1 LPAYADAPRHQ
12 SPLRQAFVTGKPVF
26 VAKPGNGASDAAI
39 VPRMSDPSTYPLDRS
54 LPPEMM
60 AHSGGSPAGYRS
72 FPVFSRTWFLRRLRI
87 FGPLA
92 VVIGIVQG
100 VGTGLLL
107 HDAGLGIFAFGCS
120 VVIWF
125 AIMTAGPALATLVRH
140 RGLSR
145 RAERAGIVLAI
156 LAGLAVSFAGQATAD
171 HLSRRYVMLP
181 LMEAKVIPERPALFS
196 QNPVSRVFQIFVQG
210 MIFLG
215 LGGGPA
221 LRAYFAEQ
229 NRWRAGLQQRE
240 MDSLRR
246 QKSEADLRLT
256 VLQAQVE
263 PHFLF
268 NTLASVRSL
277 VRQDPAR
284 AEATVDALVDHLRA
298 TLPKF
303 RAGSGEV
310 SPTLADQVEICASYL
325 AVMKV
330 RMDERLEYDIDVPA
344 ELRALAFPPLI
355 LISLVENAIKHGL
368 EPKTGGGHVWISA
381 QLVQRG
387 VGPAIAVSIE
397 DDGLGLRPGLSDGVG
412 LSNVRAQLATRYGE
426 RARLTL
432 ISREGGGVTATVSV
446 PTESLS

>member
-1 LPAYADAPRHQ
+1 
-12 SPLRQAFVTGKPVF
+12 
-26 VAKPGNGASDAAI
+26 
-39 VPRMSDPSTYPLDRS
+39 MSDPLIYPLDRV
-54 LPPEMM
+54 LPPEMVT
-60 AHSGGSPAGYRS
+60 HSRGGIAGYRS
-72 FPVFSRTWFLRRLRI
+72 FPVFSRPWFLRRLRV

-92 VVIGIVQG
+92 VLIAIVQG
-100 VGTGLLL
+100 VGTALLIHDARIGLL
-107 HDAGLGIFAFGCS
+107 AGVCS

-125 AIMTAGPALATLVRH
+125 AIMTAGPAFATLVRH

-145 RAERAGIVLAI
+145 RAERAGVVIAI
-156 LAGLAVSFAGQATAD
+156 LAGLAVSFAGQLAAERLTA
-171 HLSRRYVMLP
+171 HYVTRPMI
-181 LMEAKVIPERPALFS
+181 EAKVLSERAALFS
-196 QNPVSRVFQIFVQG
+196 QNPVARTFQIIVQSL
-210 MIFLG
+210 IFLG

-221 LRAYFAEQ
+221 LRAYFIEQ
-229 NRWRAGLQQRE
+229 SRWRAGLQQRE

-277 VRQDPAR
+277 VRQDPTR

-310 SPTLADQVEICASYL
+310 SPTLADQIEICASYL

-330 RMDERLEYDIDVPA
+330 RMGERLEYDIDVPA
-344 ELRALAFPPLI
+344 ELRRLAFPPLI
-355 LISLVENAIKHGL
+355 LISLVENAIKHGV

-381 QLVQRG
+381 EIVQRG
-387 VGPAIAVSIE
+387 AGPAVAVNVE
-397 DDGLGLRPGLSDGVG
+397 DDGLGLRPGLSEGVG
-412 LSNVRAQLATRYGE
+412 LSNVRAQLETRYGE

-432 ISREGGGVTATVSV
+432 TSREGGGVTATVCV
-446 PTESLS
+446 PCAESHS

>member
-1 LPAYADAPRHQ
+1 
-12 SPLRQAFVTGKPVF
+12 
-26 VAKPGNGASDAAI
+26 
-39 VPRMSDPSTYPLDRS
+39 MSDPSTYPLDRV
-54 LPPEMM
+54 LPPEMVT
-60 AHSGGSPAGYRS
+60 HSRGGLAGYRS
-72 FPVFSRTWFLRRLRI
+72 FPVFSRPWFMRRLRI
-87 FGPLA
+87 FAPLA
-92 VVIGIVQG
+92 LLIAAVQG
-100 VGTGLLL
+100 MGTALLI
-107 HDAGLGIFAFGCS
+107 HDVGLGILAFLCS

-125 AIMTAGPALATLVRH
+125 TIMTAGPALATLVRY
-140 RGLSR
+140 RGLPR
-145 RAERAGIVLAI
+145 RAERAGIVIAI
-156 LAGLAVSFAGQATAD
+156 LAGLAISFAGQAVAERLTA
-171 HLSRRYVMLP
+171 HYLTKPMI
-181 LMEAKVIPERPALFS
+181 EAKVLTERAALYS
-196 QNPVSRVFQIFVQG
+196 QNPLSRAFQIIVQSV
-210 MIFLG
+210 IFLG

-277 VRQDPAR
+277 VRQDPTR

-310 SPTLADQVEICASYL
+310 SPTLADQIEICASYL

-330 RMDERLEYDIDVPA
+330 RMEERLEYDIDVPA

-355 LISLVENAIKHGL
+355 LISLVENAIKHGI

-381 QLVQRG
+381 ELVQRG
-387 VGPAIAVSIE
+387 AGPAIAVSVE

-412 LSNVRAQLATRYGE
+412 LSNIRAQLATQFGE

-432 ISREGGGVTATVSV
+432 SSREGGGMTATVCV
-446 PTESLS
+446 PCTESPS

>member
-1 LPAYADAPRHQ
+1 MLEP
-12 SPLRQAFVTGKPVF
+12 T
-26 VAKPGNGASDAAI
+26 
-39 VPRMSDPSTYPLDRS
+39 TYPLDRA
-54 LPPEMM
+54 LPPEMVT
-60 AHSGGSPAGYRS
+60 HSSGGLAGYRS
-72 FPVFSRTWFLRRLRI
+72 FPVFSRPWFLRRMRV

-92 VVIGIVQG
+92 LLIAIVQG
-100 VGTGLLL
+100 VGTALLLRDPRTGLL
-107 HDAGLGIFAFGCS
+107 AGVCS

-125 AIMTAGPALATLVRH
+125 AIMIAGPGFATLVRH
-140 RGLSR
+140 RRLPR
-145 RAERAGIVLAI
+145 RAERAAVVLAI
-156 LAGLAVSFAGQATAD
+156 LAGLGVSFAGQAAAD
-171 HLSRRYVMLP
+171 YLSHRFVTRP
-181 LMEAKVIPERPALFS
+181 LIEAKRLPENVPAMLYRDS
-196 QNPVSRVFQIFVQG
+196 GVSRAFQILVQG
-210 MIFLG
+210 IIFLG

-240 MDSLRR
+240 MASLRR

-277 VRQDPAR
+277 VRQDPGR

-310 SPTLADQVEICASYL
+310 RPTLADQIEICASYL

-330 RMDERLEYDIDVPA
+330 RMGERLQYDIDVPA

-355 LISLVENAIKHGL
+355 LISLVENAIKHGI
-368 EPKTGGGHVWISA
+368 EPKTGGGHIWISA
-381 QLVQRG
+381 EIVQRG
-387 VGPAIAVSIE
+387 AGPAIAVSVE
-397 DDGLGLRPGLSDGVG
+397 DDGLGLRPGLSEGVG
-412 LSNVRAQLATRYGE
+412 LSNVRAQLATRFGE
-426 RARLTL
+426 RAKLTL
-432 ISREGGGVTATVSV
+432 TSRDGGGVIATVSV
-446 PTESLS
+446 PSMESLS

>member
-1 LPAYADAPRHQ
+1 
-12 SPLRQAFVTGKPVF
+12 
-26 VAKPGNGASDAAI
+26 
-39 VPRMSDPSTYPLDRS
+39 MSDPSTYPLDRV
-54 LPPEMM
+54 LPPEMVT
-60 AHSGGSPAGYRS
+60 HSRGGLAGYRS
-72 FPVFSRTWFLRRLRI
+72 FPVFSRPWFMRRLRI
-87 FGPLA
+87 FAPLA
-92 VVIGIVQG
+92 LLIAAVQG
-100 VGTGLLL
+100 MGTALLI
-107 HDAGLGIFAFGCS
+107 HNVGLGILAFLCS

-125 AIMTAGPALATLVRH
+125 TIMTAGPALATLVRY
-140 RGLSR
+140 RGLPR
-145 RAERAGIVLAI
+145 RAERAGIVIAI
-156 LAGLAVSFAGQATAD
+156 LAGLAISFAGQAVAERLTA
-171 HLSRRYVMLP
+171 HYLTKPMI
-181 LMEAKVIPERPALFS
+181 EAKVLTERAALYS
-196 QNPVSRVFQIFVQG
+196 QNPLSRAFQIIVQSV
-210 MIFLG
+210 IFLG

-277 VRQDPAR
+277 VRQDPTR

-310 SPTLADQVEICASYL
+310 SPTLADQIEICASYL

-330 RMDERLEYDIDVPA
+330 RMEERLEYDIDVPA

-355 LISLVENAIKHGL
+355 LISLVENAIKHGI

-381 QLVQRG
+381 ELVQRG
-387 VGPAIAVSIE
+387 AGPAIAVSVE

-412 LSNVRAQLATRYGE
+412 LSNIRAQLATQFGE

-432 ISREGGGVTATVSV
+432 SSREGGGVTATVCV
-446 PTESLS
+446 PCTESPS

>member
-1 LPAYADAPRHQ
+1 
-12 SPLRQAFVTGKPVF
+12 
-26 VAKPGNGASDAAI
+26 
-39 VPRMSDPSTYPLDRS
+39 MSDPSIYPLDRA
-54 LPPEMM
+54 LPPEMVT
-60 AHSGGSPAGYRS
+60 HSRGGLAGYRS
-72 FPVFSRTWFLRRLRI
+72 FPVFSRPWFLRRLRI

-92 VVIGIVQG
+92 LLIAGVQG
-100 VGTGLLL
+100 TGTALLVRDAGTGML
-107 HDAGLGIFAFGCS
+107 AAVCS

-125 AIMTAGPALATLVRH
+125 AIMTAGPAFATLVRH
-140 RGLSR
+140 RSLSR
-145 RAERAGIVLAI
+145 RVERVGVVVAI
-156 LAGLAVSFAGQATAD
+156 LAGLAVSFAGQAAAD
-171 HLSRRYVMLP
+171 YLSHRYVSQPMI
-181 LMEAKVIPERPALFS
+181 EAKLLPEGVPLFAR
-196 QNPVSRVFQIFVQG
+196 NPLTRAFQIFVQG
-210 MIFLG
+210 VIFLG

-240 MDSLRR
+240 MTSLRR

-303 RAGSGEV
+303 RARSGEV
-310 SPTLADQVEICASYL
+310 SPTLADQIEICASYL

-330 RMDERLEYDIDVPA
+330 RMEERLQYDIDVPA
-344 ELRALAFPPLI
+344 ELSTLAFPPLI
-355 LISLVENAIKHGL
+355 LISLVENAIKHGI
-368 EPKTGGGHVWISA
+368 EPKTGGGHIWISA
-381 QLVQRG
+381 RFVYRG
-387 VGPAIAVSIE
+387 SGPQIAVSVE

-412 LSNVRAQLATRYGE
+412 LSNVRAQLATRFGE
-426 RARLTL
+426 RAKLTL
-432 ISREGGGVTATVSV
+432 SSREGGGVIATVCV
-446 PTESLS
+446 PSTEGLS

>member
-1 LPAYADAPRHQ
+1 
-12 SPLRQAFVTGKPVF
+12 
-26 VAKPGNGASDAAI
+26 
-39 VPRMSDPSTYPLDRS
+39 MSDPSTYPLDRV
-54 LPPEMM
+54 LPPEMVT
-60 AHSGGSPAGYRS
+60 HGRGGLAGYRS
-72 FPVFSRTWFLRRLRI
+72 FPVFSRPWFLRRLRI

-92 VVIGIVQG
+92 VLIGIVQG
-100 VGTGLLL
+100 VGTGLLIR
-107 HDAGLGIFAFGCS
+107 DASIGLLAGACS

-125 AIMTAGPALATLVRH
+125 AIMTAGPAFAMLVRH
-140 RGLSR
+140 RGLPR
-145 RAERAGIVLAI
+145 RAERVGVVIAI
-156 LAGLAVSFAGQATAD
+156 LAGLAVSFAGQEAAERMTA
-171 HLSRRYVMLP
+171 RYVTRPMV
-181 LMEAKVIPERPALFS
+181 EAKILSENAALFS
-196 QNPVSRVFQIFVQG
+196 HNPVARAFQIVVQSL
-210 MIFLG
+210 IFLG

-221 LRAYFAEQ
+221 LRTYFAEQ
-229 NRWRAGLQQRE
+229 SRWRAGLQQRE

-277 VRQDPAR
+277 VRQDPMR

-310 SPTLADQVEICASYL
+310 SPTLAEQIEICASYL

-355 LISLVENAIKHGL
+355 LISLVENAIKHGI
-368 EPKTGGGHVWISA
+368 EPKTGGGHIWISA
-381 QLVQRG
+381 ELVQRG
-387 VGPAIAVSIE
+387 AGPAIAVSVE

-412 LSNVRAQLATRYGE
+412 LSNVRAQLETRFGE

-432 ISREGGGVTATVSV
+432 TSRDSGGVTATVCV
-446 PTESLS
+446 PCTESLS

>member
-1 LPAYADAPRHQ
+1 
-12 SPLRQAFVTGKPVF
+12 
-26 VAKPGNGASDAAI
+26 
-39 VPRMSDPSTYPLDRS
+39 MSDLSTYPLDRV
-54 LPPEMM
+54 LPPEMVT
-60 AHSGGSPAGYRS
+60 HSRGGIAGYRS
-72 FPVFSRTWFLRRLRI
+72 FPVFSRPWFLGRLRI

-92 VVIGIVQG
+92 VLIAIVQG
-100 VGTGLLL
+100 VGTALLIHDARIGLL
-107 HDAGLGIFAFGCS
+107 AGVCS

-125 AIMTAGPALATLVRH
+125 AIMTAGPAFATLVRH

-145 RAERAGIVLAI
+145 RAERVGIVVAI
-156 LAGLAVSFAGQATAD
+156 LAGLAVSFTGQFAAERLTA
-171 HLSRRYVMLP
+171 HYVTRPMI
-181 LMEAKVIPERPALFS
+181 EAKVLSERAALFS
-196 QNPVSRVFQIFVQG
+196 QNPVARAFQIIVQSL
-210 MIFLG
+210 IFLG

-221 LRAYFAEQ
+221 LRAYFVEQ

-277 VRQDPAR
+277 VRQDPTR

-310 SPTLADQVEICASYL
+310 SPTLADQIEICASYL

-330 RMDERLEYDIDVPA
+330 RMGERLEYDIDVPA
-344 ELRALAFPPLI
+344 ELRTHAFPPLI
-355 LISLVENAIKHGL
+355 LISLVENAIKHGI
-368 EPKTGGGHVWISA
+368 EPKMGGGHVWISA
-381 QLVQRG
+381 EIIQRG
-387 VGPAIAVSIE
+387 AGPAVAVNVE

-412 LSNVRAQLATRYGE
+412 LANVRAQLETRYGE
-426 RARLTL
+426 QARLTL
-432 ISREGGGVTATVSV
+432 ISRDGGGVTATVCV
-446 PTESLS
+446 PCAERLS

>member
-1 LPAYADAPRHQ
+1 
-12 SPLRQAFVTGKPVF
+12 
-26 VAKPGNGASDAAI
+26 
-39 VPRMSDPSTYPLDRS
+39 MSDPSTYPLDRV
-54 LPPEMM
+54 LPPEMVT
-60 AHSGGSPAGYRS
+60 HSRGGLAGYRS
-72 FPVFSRTWFLRRLRI
+72 FPVFSRPWFMRRLRI
-87 FGPLA
+87 FAPLA
-92 VVIGIVQG
+92 VLIAAVQG
-100 VGTGLLL
+100 MGTALLI
-107 HDAGLGIFAFGCS
+107 HNVGLGILAFLCS

-125 AIMTAGPALATLVRH
+125 TIMTAGPALATLVRY
-140 RGLSR
+140 RGLPR
-145 RAERAGIVLAI
+145 RAERAGIVIAI
-156 LAGLAVSFAGQATAD
+156 LAGLAISFAGQAVAERLTA
-171 HLSRRYVMLP
+171 HYLTKPMI
-181 LMEAKVIPERPALFS
+181 EAKVLTERAALYS
-196 QNPVSRVFQIFVQG
+196 QNPLSRAFQIIVQSV
-210 MIFLG
+210 IFLG

-277 VRQDPAR
+277 VRQDPTR

-310 SPTLADQVEICASYL
+310 SPTLADQIEICASYL

-330 RMDERLEYDIDVPA
+330 RMEERLEYDIDVPA

-355 LISLVENAIKHGL
+355 LISLVENAIKHGI

-381 QLVQRG
+381 ELVQRG
-387 VGPAIAVSIE
+387 AGPAIAVSVE

-412 LSNVRAQLATRYGE
+412 LSNIRAQLATQFGE

-432 ISREGGGVTATVSV
+432 SSREGGGMTATVCV
-446 PTESLS
+446 PCTESPS

>member
-1 LPAYADAPRHQ
+1 
-12 SPLRQAFVTGKPVF
+12 
-26 VAKPGNGASDAAI
+26 
-39 VPRMSDPSTYPLDRS
+39 MSDPSTYPLDRV
-54 LPPEMM
+54 LPPEMVT
-60 AHSGGSPAGYRS
+60 HSRGGLAGYRS
-72 FPVFSRTWFLRRLRI
+72 FPVFSRPWFMRRLRI
-87 FGPLA
+87 FAPLA
-92 VVIGIVQG
+92 LLIAAVQG
-100 VGTGLLL
+100 MGTALLI
-107 HDAGLGIFAFGCS
+107 HDVGLGILAFLCS

-125 AIMTAGPALATLVRH
+125 TIMTAGPALATLVRY
-140 RGLSR
+140 RGLPR
-145 RAERAGIVLAI
+145 RAERAGIVIAI
-156 LAGLAVSFAGQATAD
+156 LAGLAISFAGQAVAERLTA
-171 HLSRRYVMLP
+171 HYLTKPMI
-181 LMEAKVIPERPALFS
+181 EAKVLTERAALYS
-196 QNPVSRVFQIFVQG
+196 QNPLSRAFQIIVQSV
-210 MIFLG
+210 IFLG

-277 VRQDPAR
+277 VRQDPTR

-310 SPTLADQVEICASYL
+310 SPTLADQIEICASYL

-330 RMDERLEYDIDVPA
+330 RMEERLEYDIDVPA

-355 LISLVENAIKHGL
+355 LISLVENAIKHGI

-381 QLVQRG
+381 ELVQRG
-387 VGPAIAVSIE
+387 AGPAIAVSVE

-412 LSNVRAQLATRYGE
+412 LSNIRAQLATQFGE

-432 ISREGGGVTATVSV
+432 SSREGGGVTATVCV
-446 PTESLS
+446 PCTESPS